1 MTKRETN
8 SFGRIFVNGY
18 IVLLF
23 LKNVH
28 TYPHGESEFLEA
40 SMDKN
45 WELNNNDSAQ
55 HVVQTKIITFN
66 RKNQSLISTTNQMYG
81 QDINIRGARIGQ
93 RRLLEQR
100 NNIDGKFIF
109 PMEDTSTSQSQK
121 ATLLS
126 PAPVCNGTT
135 FCERVFEYPEEII
148 NAAIQQNN
156 SIKYLATVDA
166 IPDVVQRIDVTDDAP
181 LCVSTEQVI
190 YPKSAETKNK
200 EWLFVINQENFK
212 QGVRIETCSNENSE
226 CNIIN
231 GIAEGYKTTCK
242 QKYIYRQL
250 AAVSNNGKINP
261 EMFRFPSSCCCHV
274 KFIGNSLTRMGI
286 IGDQRSQKTE
296 IKNRK
301 K

>member
-8 SFGRIFVNGY
+8 SFGRIFVSGY

-23 LKNVH
+23 FKNVH
-28 TYPHGESEFLEA
+28 TYPRGEFEFSEP
-40 SMDKN
+40 SVDRN
-45 WELNNNDSAQ
+45 WESNNNDSTQ
-55 HVVQTKIITFN
+55 HAVHTKIITFD
-66 RKNQSLISTTNQMYG
+66 RKDQSSISTTNQMYD
-81 QDINIRGARIGQ
+81 QDRSIRGTQIGQ

-109 PMEDTSTSQSQK
+109 PTEDTLTSESHK

-166 IPDVVQRIDVTDDAP
+166 IPDVVQRIDATDDAP
-181 LCVSTEQVI
+181 LCLSTEQVI

-231 GIAEGYKTTCK
+231 GLAEGYKTTCK

-286 IGDQRSQKTE
+286 IGDQRNQKTE

>member
-1 MTKRETN
+1 MMKRETN
-8 SFGRIFVNGY
+8 SFGRIFVSGY

-23 LKNVH
+23 FKNVH
-28 TYPHGESEFLEA
+28 TYPRGEFEFSEP
-40 SMDKN
+40 SVNRN
-45 WELNNNDSAQ
+45 WESNNNDSAQ
-55 HVVQTKIITFN
+55 HAVQTKIITFD
-66 RKNQSLISTTNQMYG
+66 RKDQSSISTTNQMYD
-81 QDINIRGARIGQ
+81 QDRSIRGTQIGQ

-109 PMEDTSTSQSQK
+109 PTEDALTSESHK

-126 PAPVCNGTT
+126 PAPICNGTT

-166 IPDVVQRIDVTDDAP
+166 IPDVVQRIDATDDAP
-181 LCVSTEQVI
+181 LCLSTEQVI

-231 GIAEGYKTTCK
+231 GLAEGYKTTCK

-250 AAVSNNGKINP
+250 AAVSNN
-261 EMFRFPSSCCCHV
+261 EWA
-274 KFIGNSLTRMGI
+274 
-286 IGDQRSQKTE
+286 
-296 IKNRK
+296 
-301 K
+301 